1 MGAILRI
8 TVSRENVELHRALN
22 AAFNANDIDAWIGL
36 SDPDIEFETRFAPLT
51 GETTYRGHDG
61 IRSFRRSLEEV
72 WGDDIGVE
80 AEQYFDLG
88 ERTLAFYRLRGRG
101 QQSGAEV
108 AIEATVVA
116 TWHGGLCVH
125 WKSYADRKGALR
137 ELGVTEGELEPIA
150 P

>member
-1 MGAILRI
+1 MTDSA
-8 TVSRENVELHRALN
+8 NVRLHRALN
-22 AAFNANDIDAWIGL
+22 AAFNTHDVDAWIAL
-36 SDPDIEFETRFAPLT
+36 SDPDIEFETRFAPLS

-61 IRSFRRSLEEV
+61 IRTFNRSLEEV

-88 ERTLAFYRLRGRG
+88 ERTLAFYLLRGRG
-101 QQSGAEV
+101 RQSGAEV

-116 TWHGGLCVH
+116 SWSNGLCLQ
-125 WKSYADRKGALR
+125 WKSYADRQQALR
-137 ELGVTEGELEPIA
+137 DLGVSEEELEPIE

>member
-1 MGAILRI
+1 V
-8 TVSRENVELHRALN
+8 TNSPNVRLHRALN
-22 AAFNANDIDAWIGL
+22 AAFNAHDVNAWIAL
-36 SDPDIEFETRFAPLT
+36 SDPDVEFETRFAPVG

-61 IRSFRRSLEEV
+61 IRRFNRSLEEV

-108 AIEATVVA
+108 ALPATVVA
-116 TWHGGLCVH
+116 RWRDGLCVH
-125 WKSYADRKGALR
+125 WKSYADKREALSY
-137 ELGVTEGELEPIA
+137 LGVTEDELEPIDA
-150 P
+150 